1 MTALPIYTTEFLLGA
16 YGIIDKPTSFLL
28 DLFFQDEQVFTTE
41 KVAFDKVERA
51 RRLAPFVSPNVR
63 APAMR
68 NPGFQAKDFQPAY
81 VKPKHAVDMTK
92 PFRRRAGER
101 INGSMTPL
109 QRYDL
114 AISDNMQLEDDAI
127 TRREEWMAA
136 QILLNGSVVVEGEDF
151 VAQTV
156 DFGRPANQTV
166 MLTGANCWGQPGVNA
181 LATLQAMNA
190 KVMTASGYN
199 AKVVIMDPGAEALF
213 TSNPAV
219 LTALNNRV
227 NTPVGNDFAVGNIK
241 LAGVNAGAVGE
252 EVKYLG
258 RIGEFDIFV
267 YQNVYTNLDGSPGTM
282 LPPNTVIM
290 GSPKGFQGIRTYGA
304 IKDKRAGLQ
313 ALPRFPKMWD
323 EEEPSITWTMTQ
335 SAPLPVAGWPEAS
348 AAITVA

>member
-1 MTALPIYTTEFLLGA
+1 M
-16 YGIIDKPTSFLL
+16 S
-28 DLFFQDEQVFTTE
+28 
-41 KVAFDKVERA
+41 
-51 RRLAPFVSPNVR
+51 
-63 APAMR
+63 
-68 NPGFQAKDFQPAY
+68 
-81 VKPKHAVDMTK
+81 K

-156 DFGRPANQTV
+156 DFGRPINQTV

-181 LATLQAMNA
+181 LATLQAMNS

-213 TSNPAV
+213 TSNPGV
-219 LTALNNRV
+219 LAALNSRT
-227 NTPVGNDFAVGNIK
+227 NTPVGDKFLVGNINV
-241 LAGVNAGAVGE
+241 AGVNAGAVGE

-258 RIGEFDIFV
+258 QIGEFQVFV
-267 YQNVYTNLDGSPGTM
+267 YQNVYTNLDGTPGQM
-282 LPPNTVIM
+282 IPPNTVIM

-304 IKDKRAGLQ
+304 IKDKRASLQ

-335 SAPLPVAGWPEAS
+335 SAPLPVSGWPEAS